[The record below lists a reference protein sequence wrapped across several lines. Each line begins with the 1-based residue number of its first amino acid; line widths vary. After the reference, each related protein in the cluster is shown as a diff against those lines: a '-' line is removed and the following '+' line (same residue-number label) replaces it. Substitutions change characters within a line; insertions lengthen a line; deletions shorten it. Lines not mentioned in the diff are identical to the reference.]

1 MELRIK
7 IDSIL
12 KNMLV
17 GLMAAMVIN
26 VLWQVTTRF
35 IVGSPSSFT
44 DELSRYLLIWVGVLG
59 AAYASGKRLHV
70 AIDLLSSKM
79 TDERQKHMLK
89 VLIALLIIMFVS
101 AVFVI
106 GGARLVYITFILKQ
120 NSAALQIPLA
130 YVYLVIPLSGL
141 LIIYY
146 KLSEIFRW

>member
-1 MELRIK
+1 
-7 IDSIL
+7 
-12 KNMLV
+12 MLV

-59 AAYASGKRLHV
+59 AAYVSGKRLHV
-70 AIDLLSSKM
+70 AIDLLSSKI
-79 TDERQKHMLK
+79 TDERRKHMLK
-89 VLIALLIIMFVS
+89 VLVALLIITFVS